1 MAEMM
6 RRLSDLLLIV
16 TPPLVVVVMTVLA
29 IWAFQR
35 WVLPHVGAS
44 GDKRFPRQV
53 GVLALAMAG
62 IVLAIIALPASEQ
75 IRGMLLSL
83 FGLALTAA
91 IALSSTT
98 LVANA
103 MAGIMLQTVRSFH
116 AGDFIR
122 VGEHFGR
129 VTEQGLFHTE
139 IQTGNRDLTT
149 IPNAYLVSNPVT
161 VVRHS
166 GTITS
171 STVSLGY
178 DVSHDKAEALMIES
192 AKRAGLEEPF
202 VQILELGNYAVTYR
216 VAGLL
221 AETKHLVSARTRL
234 HRAVLDVLHG
244 AGVEIASPTLMA
256 QRRLS
261 EDSRLVPGVN
271 FLRRGQSPSE
281 RPPEDIIFDKA
292 EQAEYVER
300 LRFERGQLEE
310 QLKTLESRLHTVGEE
325 TEQAIRQAEIER
337 CRRRIAR
344 ITYFLDTIA
353 GSPP

>member
-1 MAEMM
+1 MM
-6 RRLSDLLLIV
+6 ERLFGVLLAV
-16 TPPLVVVVMTVLA
+16 TPPLAVAATTVLA
-29 IWAFQR
+29 IWAFQC
-35 WVLPHVGAS
+35 WVLPHVGAA

-62 IVLAIIALPASEQ
+62 VVLAIIALPASEQ

-103 MAGIMLQTVRSFH
+103 MAGIMLQAVRNFH
-116 AGDFIR
+116 TGDFIR

-178 DVSHDKAEALMIES
+178 DVPHDKAEALMIES
-192 AKRAGLEEPF
+192 AQRAGLEEPF

-221 AETKHLVSARTRL
+221 AETKQLVSARTRL

-244 AGVEIASPTLMA
+244 AGVEIASPTLMS

-261 EDSRLVPGVN
+261 EDSRLVPGVS
-271 FLRRGQSPSE
+271 FLRRGQAPSE
-281 RPPEDIIFDKA
+281 RAPEDIIFDKA
-292 EQAEYVER
+292 EQAEYIER
-300 LRFERGQLEE
+300 LRFEQGQLEE
-310 QLKTLESRLHTVGEE
+310 RLKTLEAGSRATGEE
-325 TEQAIRQAEIER
+325 TGQAKQQAEIEH

-344 ITYFLDTIA
+344 IAFFLDTIA

>member
-1 MAEMM
+1 MTGMM
-6 RRLSDLLLIV
+6 EQLFDVLLAL
-16 TPPLVVVVMTVLA
+16 TPPLIVAVATALA
-29 IWAFQR
+29 IGAFQR
-35 WVLPHVGAS
+35 WVLPHVGAP
-44 GDKRFPRQV
+44 GDRRFPRQV

-62 IVLAIIALPASEQ
+62 VVLAIIALPVSES

-83 FGLALTAA
+83 FGLALTAV

-98 LVANA
+98 LVSNA
-103 MAGIMLQTVRSFH
+103 MAGIMLQVVRNFH
-116 AGDFIR
+116 PGDFIR

-149 IPNAYLVSNPVT
+149 LPNAYLVSNPVT

-178 DVSHDKAEALMIES
+178 DVPHEKAETLMIE
-192 AKRAGLEEPF
+192 AAQRAGLEEPF

-221 AETKHLVSARTRL
+221 AETRHLVSARTRL
-234 HRAVLDVLHG
+234 HGAVLDVLHG

-261 EDSRLVPGVN
+261 EDSRLVPGVS
-271 FLRRGQSPSE
+271 FYRRSPLSGE
-281 RPPEDIIFDKA
+281 RSPEDIIFDKA
-292 EQAEYVER
+292 EQAEYIER
-300 LRFERGQLEE
+300 LRFEQSQLEE
-310 QLKTLESRLHTVGEE
+310 RAKTLEASLRATSEE
-325 TEQAIRQAEIER
+325 TERIRQQAEIEH

-344 ITYFLDTIA
+344 IIFFLDTIA
-353 GSPP
+353 GSP

>member
-1 MAEMM
+1 MVE
-6 RRLSDLLLIV
+6 RLFDTLLAIM
-16 TPPLVVVVMTVLA
+16 PPLFVVVATVLA
-29 IWAFQR
+29 IWAFQH

-53 GVLALAMAG
+53 GVLALAMVG
-62 IVLAIIALPASEQ
+62 VVLAIIALPASEQ

-103 MAGIMLQTVRSFH
+103 MAGIMLQAVRNFH
-116 AGDFIR
+116 TGDFIR

-178 DVSHDKAEALMIES
+178 DVPHDKAEALMIES

-221 AETKHLVSARTRL
+221 AETKQLVSARTRL

-244 AGVEIASPTLMA
+244 AGVEIASPTLMS

-261 EDSRLVPGVN
+261 EDSRLVPGVS
-271 FLRRGQSPSE
+271 FLHRSRLPSE
-281 RPPEDIIFDKA
+281 RAPEDIIFDKA
-292 EQAEYVER
+292 EQAEYIER
-300 LRFERGQLEE
+300 LRFEQGQLEA
-310 QLKTLESRLHTVGEE
+310 QVKALESRLRAAGEE
-325 TEQAIRQAEIER
+325 AEQARQQAEIEH

-344 ITYFLDTIA
+344 ITFFLDTIT
-353 GSPP
+353 GPSS

>member
-1 MAEMM
+1 ME
-6 RRLSDLLLIV
+6 RLFDVLVAVMPL
-16 TPPLVVVVMTVLA
+16 LVVAVATVLA
-29 IWAFQR
+29 IGAFQR
-35 WVLPHVGAS
+35 WVLPHVGVP
-44 GDKRFPRQV
+44 GDRRFPRQV

-62 IVLAIIALPASEQ
+62 I
-75 IRGMLLSL
+75 
-83 FGLALTAA
+83 
-91 IALSSTT
+91 
-98 LVANA
+98 
-103 MAGIMLQTVRSFH
+103 MLQAVRNFH
-116 AGDFIR
+116 SGDFIR
-122 VGEHFGR
+122 VGKHFGR

-149 IPNAYLVSNPVT
+149 LPNAYLVSNPVT

-178 DVSHDKAEALMIES
+178 DVPHDKAEALMIES
-192 AKRAGLEEPF
+192 AQRAGLEEPF
-202 VQILELGNYAVTYR
+202 VQILELGNYAVSYR

-244 AGVEIASPTLMA
+244 AGIEIASPTLMA

-261 EDSRLVPGVN
+261 EDSRLVPGVT
-271 FLRRGQSPSE
+271 LHRRRPPSGE

-292 EQAEYVER
+292 EQAEYIER
-300 LRFERGQLEE
+300 LRFEQGQLEE
-310 QLKTLESRLHTVGEE
+310 QVKTLEASLRTVSNE
-325 TEQAIRQAEIER
+325 TERSRQEAEIEY

-344 ITYFLDTIA
+344 ITLFLDTIT
-353 GSPP
+353 GSLP